1 MQHILGR
8 HFALESLCAK
18 RKKLLTGISKTSWV
32 SSSIWTLI
40 GTCRP
45 GGWPGGRRP
54 GSSVDTPKLSGAP
67 SLCPAV
73 DDLSAGSAMA
83 ADTSSWAA
91 STRLH
96 VWWRTE
102 ELGFIPGLLQPLACC
117 RIKTWK
123 VFRLLWQKNEGFY
136 LKTLS
141 LLNTRRVWSIAIS
154 WSN

>member
-32 SSSIWTLI
+32 SSSIWTLM
-40 GTCRP
+40 GTWRP

-91 STRLH
+91 GTRLH

-102 ELGFIPGLLQPLACC
+102 ELGFIPDLFRSFAAFGRLQDKDLKGFQTFMTEEW
-117 RIKTWK
+117 RI
-123 VFRLLWQKNEGFY
+123 LIKNIKF
-136 LKTLS
+136 T
-141 LLNTRRVWSIAIS
+141 
-154 WSN
+154 